1 VTEIAVGTVDAYV
14 IRPLRDG
21 WRVLALQRA
30 DDTRCPGSWETVHG
44 RLEPGE
50 PPEQGALREVREET
64 GLEADRLYVITVQPY
79 YLKATR
85 TVQLAVV
92 FAAFVGEPAAV
103 AIGPEHST
111 FEWLD
116 LDAARARFVW
126 PRERAALD
134 EIVSLLR
141 GGDAGAVED
150 VLRVK

>member
-1 VTEIAVGTVDAYV
+1 
-14 IRPLRDG
+14 
-21 WRVLALQRA
+21 
-30 DDTRCPGSWETVHG
+30 VHG

-50 PPEQGALREVREET
+50 PPEHGALREVREET
-64 GLEADRLYVITVQPY
+64 GLEAERLYVITVQPY

-103 AIGPEHST
+103 TLGPEHAA

-116 LDAARARFVW
+116 LDAARARFAW

-134 EIVSLLR
+134 EIVSLLG

-150 VLRVK
+150 VLRVR